1 MKRKDRWR
9 NSAGKKACFFL
20 LISIGL
26 ATASFS
32 FPVPL
37 AATGNSVTAYKN
49 ATPDLNMTTAP
60 APGTLKDFV
69 QLHIDKLAEE
79 ATFKDWKGAQS
90 EYYPLGPGTH
100 SWLVNVM
107 KGKQR
112 IGYLII
118 TAKNEGGYMLSEYGA
133 GYEGLPYSLKEL
145 RQLLVQEGLITST
158 TSGNLTLTPLYA
170 PLLPL
175 WEVSISGKKLFINAA
190 VPEVLPWNSSKAEAL
205 LKKAVTAANHGL
217 TGESNLSPRE
227 VYQTNQSS
235 DPYDNLLWLTNP
247 KLPMTSDNDFSALL
261 KRKGNLVFQSAG
273 QNESVGAPLMI
284 TGYQIWTAEPQTEGS
299 GTGSINK
306 LYTAIG
312 PQGRRFVPLSLLQQ
326 YGTLHQ
332 VSTTSN

>member
-1 MKRKDRWR
+1 MKRKNRWR
-9 NSAGKKACFFL
+9 NSAGKKACFL
-20 LISIGL
+20 LLLSIGL
-26 ATASFS
+26 ATSSFS
-32 FPVPL
+32 FPEPL
-37 AATGNSVTAYKN
+37 AATGHSVTVYKN
-49 ATPDLNMTTAP
+49 TTPQLSMTTAP

-69 QLHIDKLAEE
+69 QLNIDKLAEE
-79 ATFKDWKGAQS
+79 ATFKSWKGAQS

-107 KGKQR
+107 KAEQR

-158 TSGNLTLTPLYA
+158 SSGNLTLTPLYV

-175 WEVSISGKKLFINAA
+175 WEVSISGKKLYINAV
-190 VPEVLPWNSSKAEAL
+190 VPEILPWNSSKAEAL
-205 LKKAVTAANHGL
+205 LKKAGSAANLDL
-217 TGESNLSPRE
+217 TVGSNLSPRE

-247 KLPMTSDNDFSALL
+247 KLPTISDNDFSAVL

-284 TGYQIWTAEPQTEGS
+284 TGYQIWTVDAQTTEP
-299 GTGSINK
+299 GTASMNK
-306 LYTAIG
+306 LYAAIG

-332 VSTTSN
+332 ASTTSK